1 MKINLKD
8 AFILDRY
15 EKAIDFRLKVEES
28 EELQSLATFDE
39 APQVSFSIRGK
50 YGLVICDT
58 SIDFKYTSFCCR
70 CLEPVSGTLRIQNQR
85 RMVTDPSKED
95 EDTILIGENFLFFPE
110 EEAKNQII
118 LEFPERFL
126 CSEDCKGLCPVCGC
140 NRNLKECGCE
150 NRDAN
155 F

>member
-15 EKAIDFRLKVEES
+15 EKAVDFRLEVGED
-28 EELQSLATFDE
+28 EELRSLATFDE
-39 APQVSFSIRGK
+39 APQVSFSIHGK
-50 YGLVICDT
+50 YGLVLCDT
-58 SIDFKYTSFCCR
+58 TIDFKYTTFCSR
-70 CLEPVSGTLRIQNQR
+70 CLEPVSGNLHIQNQR
-85 RMVTDPSKED
+85 RMVTDPLKED
-95 EDTILIGENFLFFPE
+95 EDTILIGENFVFFPE

-140 NRNLKECGCE
+140 NRNLTECGCE
-150 NRDAN
+150 TEDAG